1 MFVDFLRSLFRLRKT
16 NVSILLLLSYLTI
29 GLIYFYDHEHYKHVT
44 PEQSGFTDAPQ
55 LVEDAWLNLQNI
67 THSYHPYFSRDNERV
82 HDYLLDKIEKI
93 ARNSSFVSVTDDAS
107 DNRSVLLRNSFVDG
121 GAVYFESSNIVVK
134 LEGKNT
140 NLPGLL
146 LSAHYDGVPTSH
158 GATDDGKGVVSLLG
172 VLDHYS
178 RHQPERTLVFNF
190 NNNEEFGLLGAV
202 AFMNHP
208 WSKLVRYVI
217 NLEGTGIGGKAI
229 LFRTSD
235 ISTARIYQRAVKSNP
250 FGNSIFQQGFYEG
263 RVNSETDYRIYES
276 NGLRGFDIAFYK
288 PRDFYHTTR
297 DSVQYTSREALW
309 HMFYTAWQLTEYI
322 AREPID
328 NEEDYTPAV
337 FFDVAGLFFFT
348 TSSKT
353 LFKWCCVILV
363 VLPVIAFHFDV
374 ISFSQN
380 RSTYNQRHRWGL
392 SIRLP
397 LSFVTSLLLLK
408 VTEKLLFSQNT
419 FILSRGHLVPL
430 IALATEFILSNYLI
444 LSFFEYVLPTRDFKT
459 TALRQVA
466 ILNWII
472 LFGCTI
478 MLYKSEYK
486 YTGIFGFVILYS
498 FISLAGII
506 GLFGRVLRENVS
518 RETKN
523 NKGNSSRS
531 YRSHEA
537 DEEQRGSETPA
548 VDESARNLGNDDDDD
563 NEGAIDVSTTN
574 NSEHDVA
581 EERAPLL
588 GSNPPSVAGQPGVT
602 ETLKTKAVSVL
613 NYDWSLQF
621 LVAVPITTFI
631 VFGCVDLSLDALKQT
646 IQEGAAATAY
656 VWNFVFLGG
665 IMLTLPVLPFAYKF
679 NYLTAMLFLIAFA
692 TTINLCFLQS
702 PFTEWSPLKVKFSQ
716 EININN
722 GTDAI
727 VNVYGR
733 KGGFL
738 QPMLQDL
745 PSVKQSGSDVW
756 CQNEIN
762 GMERCLYAG
771 YQPNPLDSQRPVST
785 SDFYSLKVISND
797 KNDPDR
803 SPYAPI
809 NANLEINVK
818 ENRACTLWF
827 KNQHLD
833 RSLVRQLMIHHS
845 DNTSESIKSN
855 QGFTQLQLY
864 KLDFDQQKYRV
875 GVQWLPKI
883 LLTDGQGDEDN
894 DELDLQ
900 VSCYWGEYDSES
912 LVNGQHLRK
921 LPAFDELLQY
931 SPLNVSYANRDKGL
945 LIITQSIEL

>member
-16 NVSILLLLSYLTI
+16 NVSILLLLTYLTV

-44 PEQSGFTDAPQ
+44 PEQSRFKDAPQ

-67 THSYHPYFSRDNERV
+67 TYSYHPYFSRDNNRV
-82 HDYLLDKIEKI
+82 HDYLLNKIEAI
-93 ARNSSFVSVTDDAS
+93 AQRSVHVSVSDDAS
-107 DNRSVLLRNSFVDG
+107 NNRSVLLRNSFVDG

-134 LEGKNT
+134 IEGKNT
-140 NLPGLL
+140 DLPGLL

-172 VLDHYS
+172 ILDHYS

-202 AFMNHP
+202 AFMEHP
-208 WSKLVRYVI
+208 WSKLVHYVI
-217 NLEGTGIGGKAI
+217 NLEGTGIGGKAV

-235 ISTARIYQRAVKSNP
+235 VSTAKIYQNAVKSNP
-250 FGNSIFQQGFYEG
+250 FGNSLFQQGFYEG
-263 RVNSETDYRIYES
+263 GVGSETDYRIYES

-288 PRDFYHTTR
+288 PRDLYHTTK

-309 HMFYTAWQLTEYI
+309 HMFHTAWQLTEYI

-328 NEEDYTPAV
+328 NDDDFTPAV
-337 FFDVAGLFFFT
+337 FFDVAGLFFFS

-363 VLPVIAFHFDV
+363 VLPVIAFNFDV
-374 ISFSQN
+374 ISFSQK
-380 RSTYNQRHRWGL
+380 RSSYNQRHRWGV

-397 LSFVTSLLLLK
+397 LSFASSLLLLRF
-408 VTEKLLFSQNT
+408 TERLLSSHNT
-419 FILSRGHLVPL
+419 FILSRGHLTPL

-444 LSFFEYVLPTRDFKT
+444 LSFFEYLLPTRDFKT

-466 ILNWII
+466 ILTWIV
-472 LFGCTI
+472 LFVCT
-478 MLYKSEYK
+478 MKLYKSEYK
-486 YTGIFGFVILYS
+486 YTGIYGIVILYS
-498 FISLAGII
+498 FVSLAGII
-506 GLFGRVLRENVS
+506 GLFGRVLKGNIS
-518 RETKN
+518 RESTD
-523 NKGNSSRS
+523 NKGDSSRP
-531 YRSHEA
+531 YGSHGV
-537 DEEQRGSETPA
+537 DEEQQRSGTSAIE
-548 VDESARNLGNDDDDD
+548 ESAGNLEDSN
-563 NEGAIDVSTTN
+563 NEGPLDVSTTN
-574 NSEHDVA
+574 NSEHIDA

-588 GSNPPSVAGQPGVT
+588 GSNPPSVADQPGIT
-602 ETLKTKAVSVL
+602 NTLKIKAVSVV

-621 LVAVPITTFI
+621 LIAVPITTFI
-631 VFGCVDLSLDALKQT
+631 VFGCVDLGLDALKQT
-646 IQEGAAATAY
+646 IQEGAVATVH
-656 VWNFVFLGG
+656 VWNLVFLGG
-665 IMLTLPVLPFAYKF
+665 ILLTLPVLPFAYKF
-679 NYLTAMLFLIAFA
+679 NYLTAMSFLVAFA
-692 TTINLCFLQS
+692 TTLSLCFLQS
-702 PFTEWSPLKVKFSQ
+702 PFTEGAPLKVRFSQ

-745 PSVKQSGSDVW
+745 PSVKQMSKDVW
-756 CQNEIN
+756 CQDELN
-762 GMERCLYAG
+762 GMERCLYVG

-785 SDFYSLKVISND
+785 EDIFSLKVVSND
-797 KNDPDR
+797 KNDHDR
-803 SPYAPI
+803 SRYAPI
-809 NANLEINVK
+809 NAELEINVR
-818 ENRACTLWF
+818 ENRGCTLWF

-833 RSLVRQLMIHHS
+833 RPPVRQLTVRHS
-845 DNTSESIKSN
+845 DNTSDLIKSS
-855 QGFTQLQLY
+855 QGFTQLQLH

-875 GVQWLPKI
+875 GIQWLPKI
-883 LLTDGQGDEDN
+883 LLMDGQEDEDN
-894 DELDLQ
+894 DQLDMQ
-900 VSCYWGEYDSES
+900 VTCYWGEYDSES

-931 SPLNVSYANRDKGL
+931 SPLNVSYANRDRGL
-945 LIITQSIEL
+945 LTITQSIEL